1 MQHFQHSILIDA
13 TPATVYAALTT
24 LHGLRGWWS
33 EDCDSDGDTIHMRF
47 GQVHKDFRVTSAQP
61 EREVR
66 WLCSSTPG
74 EARCTDEWVGT
85 EPVFQLQCAGQGTRL
100 DFEHLGLTPAL
111 SCYAMCEQ
119 GWHQYLE
126 SLRQYAVT
134 GRGAPYPLATAEASA

>member
-1 MQHFQHSILIDA
+1 MILQPFGCINREEIIMQHFQHSILIDA
-13 TPATVYAALTT
+13 TPAVYAALTT

-85 EPVFQLQCAGQGTRL
+85 EPVSSCSAQGRARVSILNTW
-100 DFEHLGLTPAL
+100 A
-111 SCYAMCEQ
+111 
-119 GWHQYLE
+119 
-126 SLRQYAVT
+126 
-134 GRGAPYPLATAEASA
+134 